1 MVCCNLQKVQREVH
15 PTNAAHVFPAWEAY
29 LRTFHGAVAG
39 RLQKLAHDTRGCEQ
53 LYVLLDWAA
62 NVYSR

>member
-1 MVCCNLQKVQREVH
+1 M
-15 PTNAAHVFPAWEAY
+15 PAYAAAGFPAWEAY
-29 LRTFHGAVAG
+29 ACLPRRGGRAPPGARA
-39 RLQKLAHDTRGCEQ
+39 RRARGFRA

>member
-1 MVCCNLQKVQREVH
+1 MVRSDLQKVHREVH
-15 PTNAAHVFPAWEAY
+15 PAYLAAGFPAWEAY
-29 LRTFHGAVAG
+29 LRAFHSAVG
-39 RLQKLAHDTRGCEQ
+39 GHLQELSQDTRGCEQ